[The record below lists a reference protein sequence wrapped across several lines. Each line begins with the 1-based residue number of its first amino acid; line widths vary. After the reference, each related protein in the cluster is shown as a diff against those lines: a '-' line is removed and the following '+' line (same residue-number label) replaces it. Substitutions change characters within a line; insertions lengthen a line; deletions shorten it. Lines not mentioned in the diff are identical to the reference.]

1 MKNKTLIM
9 VALAF
14 VLIAVMIIA
23 NTYPFQKETTTFKEN
38 ISPVAN
44 FTYSPGLIMFRNELI
59 HFVDN
64 SGDRDGEI
72 VEWRWD
78 FDSDGIIDS
87 TEQNPS
93 CRYAKAGTYTV
104 NLTVVDDRG
113 AKSYCE
119 KEIEVYNLGVL
130 VVAHGFP
137 GRWSKSVINCVSRV
151 SLPVPAELGFL
162 EYVPR
167 QSIRD
172 AIEKLKDQDVDRII
186 AIPLFVCGN
195 STHTHEIYEALEE
208 LGKDLQIFCTNAL
221 EDNPL
226 LVDILVDYGKMLCEN
241 DPHNPFDRRVDPKD
255 ATLILFGHGDPGD
268 YGKNWISLADSIKEK
283 IEERGV
289 FKEVKYCFM
298 HGGKNLRRTIK
309 EARGHPL
316 VVPLFIAR
324 SSFSEIPI
332 RIALRGYLITGRCE
346 YNSQYLVDHPNIP
359 RWIEMQFYDYKNV
372 TVWSNH
378 HIIEGKVLT

>member
-1 MKNKTLIM
+1 MKNKTLII
-9 VALAF
+9 VILAS
-14 VLIAVMIIA
+14 VLIAVVIIV
-23 NTYPFQKETTTFKEN
+23 NIYPFQKERITFKEN
-38 ISPVAN
+38 ISPVAS
-44 FTYSPGLIMFRNELI
+44 FTYSPKLIMFRDELI

-64 SGDRDGEI
+64 SSDKDGEI
-72 VEWRWD
+72 VKWRWD
-78 FDSDGIIDS
+78 FDNDGVIDS

-93 CRYAKAGTYTV
+93 YRYEKAGTYIV

-130 VVAHGFP
+130 VIAHGFP
-137 GRWSKSVINCVSRV
+137 GRWSRSVISCVSKV
-151 SLPVPAELGFL
+151 SLPVPVEVGFL
-162 EYVPR
+162 EYVPWR
-167 QSIRD
+167 TIKD
-172 AIEKLKDQDVDRII
+172 AYEKLKEQDVDRII
-186 AIPLFVCGN
+186 TIPLFVCGN

-208 LGKDLQIFCTNAL
+208 LETDLQIFCTNAL
-221 EDNPL
+221 EDHSL
-226 LVDILVDYGKMLCEN
+226 LIDILVDYGKTLCEDN
-241 DPHNPFDRRVDPKD
+241 PLNPFDRKVDPKD

-298 HGGKNLRRTIK
+298 HGGKGLRKAVK
-309 EARGHPL
+309 EARGYPL

-324 SSFSEIPI
+324 SPFSEIPI
-332 RIALRGYLITGRCE
+332 RIALLGYLITGRCE
-346 YNSQYLVDHPNIP
+346 YDGKYLVDHPNIP
-359 RWIEMQFYDYKNV
+359 KWIEMQFYDYKNV

-378 HIIEGKVLT
+378 HIIERKVLT